1 MSEFFFTLIPRYFP
15 FLLKGAWVTIELS
28 VISMTCAIALG
39 LGVALGRLSL
49 RRWLDWLLRAY
60 VEIWRDVPLVVQLLV
75 IYFTL
80 PQVGLTLSGFWA
92 GVLGLALNLAAYL
105 SEVFRAAILAVENGQ
120 REAGLTIGMS
130 HAMIYRRV
138 ILPQALKIALP
149 TIGGYFISLLK
160 DSSLV
165 SFIAVNELLRHGTI
179 VIADTFLSMQVYLMV
194 ALIYFAMSFVA
205 ARSVRWIEQQF
216 TPVHRGGKRVSAQV
230 PAGTAGVA
238 GTEPN
243 LET

>member
-28 VISMTCAIALG
+28 VISMVCAMAIG
-39 LGVALGRLSL
+39 LAVALGRMSA
-49 RRWLDWLLRAY
+49 RRWPGWLLRAY

-80 PQVGLTLSGFWA
+80 PQVGLTLPGFWA
-92 GVLGLALNLAAYL
+92 GVLGLALNLGAYL
-105 SEVFRAAILAVENGQ
+105 SEVFRAAIQSVDHGQ

-138 ILPQALKIALP
+138 ILPQALKVALP
-149 TIGGYFISLLK
+149 TLGGYFISLLK

-179 VIADTFLSMQVYLMV
+179 VIADTFMSMQVYLMV
-194 ALIYFAMSFVA
+194 AIIYFAMSFVA
-205 ARSVRWIEQQF
+205 ARGVRWIEQQF
-216 TPVHRGGKRVSAQV
+216 TPVHRGGKRVPAQT
-230 PAGTAGVA
+230 PADKP
-238 GTEPN
+238 GTEVH